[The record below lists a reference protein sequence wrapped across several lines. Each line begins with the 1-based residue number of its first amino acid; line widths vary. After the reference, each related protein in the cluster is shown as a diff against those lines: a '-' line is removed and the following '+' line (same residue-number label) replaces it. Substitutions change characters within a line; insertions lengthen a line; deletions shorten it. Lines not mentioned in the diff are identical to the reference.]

1 MSLSTTTPPASS
13 PPARWRTLAAHGGAA
28 ALILLVVLYLF
39 FEILSDLAFQSWET
53 FWLYLRVQQYAVELA
68 AGHFPPRVF
77 PDAVA
82 GGGSAFP
89 FFHPPLAYWLSAFLG
104 LFLGDMVVGVN
115 VSFLLSVL
123 LSAWAMYGMGM
134 ALTGRRWLALMGA
147 LLYVSLPYRFV
158 SVFVTGALE
167 ESWSFVW
174 YPLVL
179 TGAWRTVNRERL
191 SWLLPLAVAAL
202 LLTHSVMAL
211 YFLGLCALVLAGCG
225 ARLGWRGAGRVAAG
239 GLLGGAL
246 TLWHFLP
253 ARLSLP
259 DVWADVPEVM
269 RRLPGFV
276 HGHRVQPWQWFDE
289 HPNRWNGISTF
300 EFDSMCFSLGAA
312 QWVVLAVAAGAYT
325 VVARRGLAVG
335 DARLTALAKG
345 LAVLW
350 AGCLLFMVAPLPFLS
365 VLPEA
370 FSAIQFPW
378 RLLGV
383 TAFLSLAA
391 AGLFLARA
399 PISPRLGAVISSAAL
414 VLALSTPP
422 FQRTNS
428 LVGDWDDAA
437 INRWTLRRN
446 GASGYTANGEYLP
459 RSLPVEQ
466 WVERVS
472 ASPVP
477 GGGIQVLGAEREGS
491 RWSMRVD
498 APQGGPLVLPVVA
511 YDFYRATGEGERT
524 LETFSEQ
531 GLLGVRLLPGQY
543 TFTVEPG
550 TTPAGWVGTGLGV
563 AALGAV
569 LFLASRRRGSGLLA
583 FTTAR
588 RAPPA

>member
-1 MSLSTTTPPASS
+1 MSLPMTTAPAST
-13 PPARWRTLAAHGGAA
+13 PHEQWRALAAHGGAA

-39 FEILSDLAFQSWET
+39 FEVLSELAFQSWET
-53 FWLYLRVQQYAVELA
+53 FWLYLRVHQYAVEFA

-89 FFHPPLAYWLSAFLG
+89 FFHPPLAYWLSALLG
-104 LFLGDMVVGVN
+104 LSLGDMVVGVN
-115 VSFLLSVL
+115 MSFLLSVL
-123 LSAWAMYGMGM
+123 LSGWAMYGMGM
-134 ALTGRRWLALMGA
+134 AFSGRRWLALMGA

-158 SVFVTGALE
+158 SVFVVGALE
-167 ESWSFVW
+167 ESWTFVW

-179 TGAWRTVNRERL
+179 TGAWWTVKRERL
-191 SWLLPLAVAAL
+191 SWLLPLSVAAL
-202 LLTHSVMAL
+202 LLTHAVMAL
-211 YFLGLCALVLAGCG
+211 YFLGLGALVLGGCG
-225 ARLGWRGAGRVAAG
+225 SRLGWRGAGRVAAG
-239 GLLGGAL
+239 GLLGVAL

-253 ARLSLP
+253 ARLALS

-289 HPNRWNGISTF
+289 HPNRWNGISSF
-300 EFDSMCFSLGAA
+300 QFDSMCFSLGAA
-312 QWVVLAVAAGAYT
+312 QWVVLALAAGAHA

-350 AGCLLFMVAPLPFLS
+350 AGCLLFMAVPLPFLS
-365 VLPEA
+365 VLPAA

-378 RLLGV
+378 RLLNV
-383 TAFLSLAA
+383 TAFLSLASA
-391 AGLFLARA
+391 ALFLARL
-399 PISPRLGAVISSAAL
+399 PISLRLGAVITGAAV

-428 LVGDWDDAA
+428 LVVDWDDAA
-437 INRWTLRRN
+437 INPWTLRRN

-459 RSLPVEQ
+459 RTHPVEQ

-472 ASPVP
+472 ESPVP
-477 GGGIQVLGAEREGS
+477 GEGIQVLGAERDGS
-491 RWSMRVD
+491 RWRLRID
-498 APQGGPLVLPVVA
+498 APQGGPLVLPLVA

-524 LETFSEQ
+524 LETFSAQ

-543 TFTVEPG
+543 TFTVEPRM
-550 TTPAGWVGTGLGV
+550 TPAGWVGTWLGV

-569 LFLASRRRGSGLLA
+569 LLLASRQRSPWRLA
-583 FTTAR
+583 FTAR

>member
-1 MSLSTTTPPASS
+1 MSIPTTTPPAV
-13 PPARWRTLAAHGGAA
+13 PTPHARWRVLAAHGGAA
-28 ALILLVVLYLF
+28 ALLLLVVLYLF
-39 FEILSDLAFQSWET
+39 FEVLSDLAFQSWET

-89 FFHPPLAYWLSAFLG
+89 FFHPPLAYWLSAVLG
-104 LFLGDMVVGVN
+104 LSLGDMVVGVN

-134 ALTGRRWLALMGA
+134 ALSGRRWLALMGA
-147 LLYVSLPYRFV
+147 LLYISLPYRFV
-158 SVFVTGALE
+158 SVFVIGALE
-167 ESWSFVW
+167 ESWTFLW

-179 TGAWRTVNRERL
+179 TGAWWTLTRQRL
-191 SWLLPLAVAAL
+191 SWLLPLSVAAL
-202 LLTHSVMAL
+202 LLTHAVLGL
-211 YFLGLCALVLAGCG
+211 YFLALCALGLGAAGF
-225 ARLGWRGAGRVAAG
+225 RLGWREVGRVAAG
-239 GLLGGAL
+239 GLLGMAL

-253 ARLSLP
+253 ARLALV
-259 DVWADVPEVM
+259 DVWAGVPEVM
-269 RRLPGFV
+269 RSLPDFV

-289 HPNRWNGISTF
+289 HPNRWNGISAF
-300 EFDSMCFSLGAA
+300 QADSMCFSLGAG
-312 QWVVLAVAAGAYT
+312 QWVVLALAAGAYT

-335 DARLTALAKG
+335 DARLSVLAKG

-350 AGCLLFMVAPLPFLS
+350 AGCLLFMVAPLPFVS
-365 VLPEA
+365 VLPTA

-399 PISPRLGAVISSAAL
+399 PITPRLGAVIAGATV

-428 LVGDWDDAA
+428 LVADWDDAA
-437 INRWTLRRN
+437 INSWTLRRN
-446 GASGYTANGEYLP
+446 GFSGYTANGEYLP
-459 RSLPVEQ
+459 RLHPVEQ

-472 ASPVP
+472 SSPVP
-477 GGGIQVLGAEREGS
+477 GGGIQVLGAERDGS
-491 RWSMRVD
+491 RWSVRVD

-511 YDFYRATGEGERT
+511 YDFYRATGDGERP
-524 LETFSEQ
+524 LETFSEK

-550 TTPAGWVGTGLGV
+550 TTPAGWWGAGLGV
-563 AALGAV
+563 AALGGV
-569 LFLASRRRGSGLLA
+569 LLLASRRRSSC
-583 FTTAR
+583 
-588 RAPPA
+588 APPA

>member
-1 MSLSTTTPPASS
+1 MSTLMTSPPAST
-13 PPARWRTLAAHGGAA
+13 PHARWRALAAHGGAA

-39 FEILSDLAFQSWET
+39 FEVLADLAFQSWET
-53 FWLYLRVQQYAVELA
+53 FWLYLRVQQYAVELS

-123 LSAWAMYGMGM
+123 LSGWAMYGMGM

-158 SVFVTGALE
+158 SVFVVGALE
-167 ESWSFVW
+167 ESWTFVW

-179 TGAWRTVNRERL
+179 TGAWWTVTRERL
-191 SWLLPLAVAAL
+191 SWLLPLSVAGL
-202 LLTHSVMAL
+202 LLTHAVMAL
-211 YFLGLCALVLAGCG
+211 YFLGLGALVLAVRGS
-225 ARLGWRGAGRVAAG
+225 RLGWRGAGRVAAG

-253 ARLSLP
+253 ARLALA
-259 DVWADVPEVM
+259 DVWAGVPEVT
-269 RRLPGFV
+269 RSLPYFV

-289 HPNRWNGISTF
+289 HPNRWNGISAF
-300 EFDSMCFSLGAA
+300 EFDSMCFALGAG
-312 QWVVLAVAAGAYT
+312 QWVVLVLAAGVYA
-325 VVARRGLAVG
+325 VLARRGLAVG
-335 DARLTALAKG
+335 DARLTSLARG
-345 LAVLW
+345 LGVLW
-350 AGCLLFMVAPLPFLS
+350 AGCLLFMAAPLLFLS
-365 VLPEA
+365 VLPPA

-391 AGLFLARA
+391 AALFLARA
-399 PISPRLGAVISSAAL
+399 PIRPRLGAVITSATV

-428 LVGDWDDAA
+428 LVSDWDDAA

-459 RSLPVEQ
+459 RLHPVKK
-466 WVERVS
+466 WVDRVS

-477 GGGIQVLGAEREGS
+477 GGDIQVLGAERDGS

-511 YDFYRATGEGERT
+511 YDFYRATADGERA

-550 TTPAGWVGTGLGV
+550 TTPAGWVGAWLGV
-563 AALGAV
+563 AALGGV
-569 LFLASRRRGSGLLA
+569 LFLASRRRSPWLPAL
-583 FTTAR
+583 TTGR

>member
-1 MSLSTTTPPASS
+1 MSIPTTTPPAA
-13 PPARWRTLAAHGGAA
+13 PTPHTRWRVLAAHGGAA
-28 ALILLVVLYLF
+28 ALLLLVVLYLF
-39 FEILSDLAFQSWET
+39 FEVLSDLAFQSWET

-104 LFLGDMVVGVN
+104 LSLGDMVVGVN

-134 ALTGRRWLALMGA
+134 ALSGRRWLALMGA
-147 LLYVSLPYRFV
+147 LLYISLPYRFV
-158 SVFVTGALE
+158 SVFVIGALE
-167 ESWSFVW
+167 ESWTFLW

-179 TGAWRTVNRERL
+179 TGAWWTLTRQRL
-191 SWLLPLAVAAL
+191 SWLLPLSVAAL
-202 LLTHSVMAL
+202 LLTHAVMGL
-211 YFLGLCALVLAGCG
+211 YFLALGALGLGAAGF
-225 ARLGWRGAGRVAAG
+225 RLGWREVGRVAAG
-239 GLLGGAL
+239 GLLGVAL

-253 ARLSLP
+253 ARLALA
-259 DVWADVPEVM
+259 DVWAGVPEVM
-269 RRLPGFV
+269 RSLPDFV

-289 HPNRWNGISTF
+289 HPNRWNGISAF
-300 EFDSMCFSLGAA
+300 QADSMCFSLGAG
-312 QWVVLAVAAGAYT
+312 QWVVLALAAGAYT

-335 DARLTALAKG
+335 DARLSVLAKG

-350 AGCLLFMVAPLPFLS
+350 AGCLLFMVAPLPFVS
-365 VLPEA
+365 VLPTA

-399 PISPRLGAVISSAAL
+399 PISPRLGAVITGATV

-428 LVGDWDDAA
+428 LVADWDDAA
-437 INRWTLRRN
+437 INSWTLRRN
-446 GASGYTANGEYLP
+446 GFSGYTPNGEYLP
-459 RSLPVEQ
+459 RLHAVEQ

-472 ASPVP
+472 SSPVP
-477 GGGIQVLGAEREGS
+477 GGSVQVLGADRDGS
-491 RWSMRVD
+491 RWSVRVD

-511 YDFYRATGEGERT
+511 YDFYRATGDGERT

-550 TTPAGWVGTGLGV
+550 TTPAGWLGVGLGV
-563 AALGAV
+563 AALGGV
-569 LFLASRRRGSGLLA
+569 LLLASRRRSSWLLA
-583 FTTAR
+583 FTGR
-588 RAPPA
+588 RAPPV